1 MNYSEVISSA
11 LLMGAV
17 GSLHCV
23 GMCGP
28 LALAL
33 PLGSRSNGG
42 KIMGGALYN
51 IGRITTY
58 ALLGLVLGLAGQ
70 TFLSGNAQQILSI
83 VLGAG
88 ILLYLLLPVRFKAT
102 SAVASAANKPFIK
115 LRGVLASLFQSRAYT
130 SQYLIGVLNGL
141 LPCGLIYMAVTT
153 SFLTGSA
160 IKGSLFM
167 ACFGLGTFP
176 AMLAVVFFGQ
186 YMNQQVRF
194 RLRKAVPFFLF
205 VMGALLILRGMNLGI
220 PFVSPMLPDVA
231 KAAAVSCH

>member
-1 MNYSEVISSA
+1 
-11 LLMGAV
+11 MGAV

-42 KIMGGALYN
+42 RVASGALYN
-51 IGRITTY
+51 LGRITTY
-58 ALLGLVLGLAGQ
+58 TLLGLVLGLAGQ
-70 TFLSGNAQQILSI
+70 TFLSGKAQQTLSI
-83 VLGAG
+83 LLGTG
-88 ILLYLLLPVRFKAT
+88 ILIYLFLPLKRTAASAIT
-102 SAVASAANKPFIK
+102 SAAGRPFVK
-115 LRGVLASLFQSRAYT
+115 LRQAMARLFKSRAYT

-160 IKGSLFM
+160 FKGSLFM
-167 ACFGLGTFP
+167 AFFGLGTFP
-176 AMLAVVFFGQ
+176 AMLAVVFFGH
-186 YMNQQVRF
+186 YMSGQLRF

-205 VMGALLILRGMNLGI
+205 IMGTLLILRGMNLGI
-220 PFVSPMLPDVA
+220 PFVSPLLPEVA
-231 KAAAVSCH
+231 KAGAVVCH